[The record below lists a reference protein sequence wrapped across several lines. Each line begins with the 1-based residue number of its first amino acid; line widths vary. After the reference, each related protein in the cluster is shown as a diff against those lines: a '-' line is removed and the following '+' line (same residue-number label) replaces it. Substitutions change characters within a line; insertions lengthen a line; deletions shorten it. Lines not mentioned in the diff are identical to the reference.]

1 MKANSFAEYIK
12 ESLYDKISKGV
23 NDFYWKHRAL
33 FRIEETSRVKNIFE
47 SYVDDITI
55 KHINV
60 EDVDEKSMRVRFYP
74 IVVVSVVANG
84 RTKYDVEELTEDFWL
99 RLTCTG
105 DISKEL
111 NDLTIEKVE
120 EFDKKQRLTYAMTD
134 HLVPYIP
141 PDRLDE
147 FALRILTHYYP
158 EALEMDGP
166 VDAYE
171 LAKRMGLTVRKCR
184 ITKDGSVFGRIYFYE
199 ALGEIYL
206 PKEDKMKKGWIEP
219 KTVLIDKTALILNAC
234 QNENITVAHECTHY
248 AIHRKAFEFR
258 RLCDKKLS
266 HIQCETTGDIQGI
279 DRQSEASYMEY
290 HATEIAP
297 RIIMPKPSFVKKVDA
312 IIHNTLL
319 ETGCSDTIDVIESVI
334 IQVAEFYKVPK
345 SVAKKRMVD
354 AGYEEAIGALIYI
367 DGQYVKPHRA
377 SKKGMLDKK
386 QTFCISEEEMMFEM
400 VANQQLYQRIGKGCY
415 TFVDSHMV
423 LNTPKY
429 VERDAEGN
437 STLTRYARLHMEECC
452 LTFEIE
458 FRDRTKYNEQYYS
471 ICVLNRDSESPYEF
485 SIKFRE
491 GYEYSTP
498 EKQSEI
504 LNKAMKEEYELLMSL
519 PQDFKGTIE
528 KLKEWRG
535 MTNRELAA
543 DMLVSEKTVERI
555 INGTSKNTSINNIAA
570 MCISLQLSPD
580 LCDAVLARA
589 PVKFTLSE
597 KDYRLKLLM
606 RMSTGKSMDEVR
618 KEAKKY
624 DIVL

>member
-33 FRIEETSRVKNIFE
+33 FRIEETSRVQNIFE

-55 KHINV
+55 KHVNV

-141 PDRLDE
+141 PERLDE
-147 FALRILTHYYP
+147 FALRILTHYYS
-158 EALEMDGP
+158 EALETDGP

-297 RIIMPKPSFVKKVDA
+297 RIVMPKPSFVKKVDS

-319 ETGCSDTIDVIESVI
+319 ETGYSDIIDVIESVI
-334 IQVAEFYKVPK
+334 TQVAEFYKVPK

-354 AGYEEAIGALIYI
+354 AGYEDAIGALIYI

-377 SKKGMLDKK
+377 SQKGILGKK
-386 QTFCISEEEMMFEM
+386 QTYTISERDM
-400 VANQQLYQRIGKGCY
+400 VVEVACNQELYKRVSAGHY
-415 TFVDSHMV
+415 AFVDSHLV
-423 LNTPKY
+423 LNTSKY

-437 STLTRYARLHMEECC
+437 SMLTRYARLHMEECC

-458 FRDRTKYNEQYYS
+458 FRDATKYNEQYYS
-471 ICVLNRDSESPYEF
+471 ICVLNRDCDSPYEF
-485 SIKFRE
+485 DIRFRNGFE
-491 GYEYSTP
+491 HTP
-498 EKQSEI
+498 EKHKAI
-504 LNKAMKEEYELLMSL
+504 LDEAMKKDYELMMSL
-519 PQDFKGTIE
+519 PQDFKGIIE
-528 KLKEWRG
+528 TLKKNKDLRNCDIAE
-535 MTNRELAA
+535 NANL
-543 DMLVSEKTVERI
+543 DLKKVERI
-555 INGTSKNTSINNIAA
+555 INGHIQNPLINDVVAICLALKIPPMICDYVIEKSNT
-570 MCISLQLSPD
+570 
-580 LCDAVLARA
+580 
-589 PVKFTLSE
+589 KFTNSYEHYKLRFLMHMSAG
-597 KDYRLKLLM
+597 KDMDDIRNDARKLGIIL
-606 RMSTGKSMDEVR
+606 
-618 KEAKKY
+618 
-624 DIVL
+624 